1 MAVTAFIRKALQGEE
16 KAEIHSN
23 KRRKVNNSSLKV
35 VGGEVKPTIEP
46 KFKKSTKEL
55 QANTNPFKY
64 RKAKSTQPSAESLA
78 SIYYFKAPQERNS
91 VEELGVW
98 EQPDAEPDELR
109 ALLEEK
115 AVGMSDEDLMEERED
130 RLRERQEWDEMR
142 FERRC
147 MLYGEEAARAY
158 VTPGWS
164 SFVPTIG
171 QEKLLREV
179 AAMKK

>member
-1 MAVTAFIRKALQGEE
+1 MAVTAFIRKALPGEE
-16 KAEIHSN
+16 KAENRSN
-23 KRRKVNNSSLKV
+23 KRRKVNDGSSTL
-35 VGGEVKPTIEP
+35 VGGEVKSAIEP
-46 KFKKSTKEL
+46 KVKSSTKEP
-55 QANTNPFKY
+55 QSNTNPFKR
-64 RKAKSTQPSAESLA
+64 RKSKSTQPCAESLA

-115 AVGMSDEDLMEERED
+115 AVGMSDEDLIEERED
-130 RLRERQEWDEMR
+130 RLRERQEFDEMR

-164 SFVPTIG
+164 SFVPTVG

-179 AAMKK
+179 AAMKR

>member
-1 MAVTAFIRKALQGEE
+1 MAVTAFIRKALPGEE
-16 KAEIHSN
+16 KAENRSN
-23 KRRKVNNSSLKV
+23 KRRKVNNGSSAAL
-35 VGGEVKPTIEP
+35 GDGFRPTIKP
-46 KFKKSTKEL
+46 KVKKSTNEPQSNASL
-55 QANTNPFKY
+55 FK

-115 AVGMSDEDLMEERED
+115 ALGMSDEDLMEERED
-130 RLRERQEWDEMR
+130 RLRERQRFDEVR

-164 SFVPTIG
+164 SFVPTVG
-171 QEKLLREV
+171 QEKLLRGV
-179 AAMKK
+179 AAMKR